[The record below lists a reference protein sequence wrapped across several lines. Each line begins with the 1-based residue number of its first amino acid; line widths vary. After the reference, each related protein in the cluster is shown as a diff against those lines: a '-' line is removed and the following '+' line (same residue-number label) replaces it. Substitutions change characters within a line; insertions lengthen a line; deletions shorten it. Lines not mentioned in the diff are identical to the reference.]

1 MSDNAIKIAPSIL
14 AADFSRLGEQVI
26 EAQDAGA
33 DLIHIDIM
41 DGRFVPNITMGP
53 LVVEAVAR
61 VATIPLDVHL
71 MIVEPE
77 AFVQRF
83 ADSGADI
90 ISVHVEACRHLHRV
104 LGQIDSAGCRAGVAL
119 NPHTPAGAIVE
130 ILDMVSLVNVMT
142 VNPGFGGQQYISG
155 MNSKIRCLRKLADEQ
170 DSVIDIEVDGGI
182 NGATIGEAM
191 SAGATAAIAG
201 TCVFQHKNGI
211 GAGIAELRAAAN
223 SYL

>member
-1 MSDNAIKIAPSIL
+1 MSNNAIKIAPSIL

-61 VATIPLDVHL
+61 VAKIPLDVHL

-77 AFVQRF
+77 DFVQRF

-104 LGQIDSAGCRAGVAL
+104 LGQIDGAGCQAGVAL
-119 NPHTPAGAIVE
+119 NPHTSAGAIVE
-130 ILDMVSLVNVMT
+130 ILDMVSMVNVMT
-142 VNPGFGGQQYISG
+142 VNPGFGGQRYISG
-155 MNSKIRCLRKLADEQ
+155 INSKIRSLRTMADEH
-170 DSVIDIEVDGGI
+170 DHHIDIEVDGGI
-182 NGATIGEAM
+182 NNATIGEAM
-191 SAGATAAIAG
+191 AAGANVAVAG
-201 TCVFQHKNGI
+201 TCVFQNENGI
-211 GAGIAELRAAAN
+211 SAGIAELRAAGN
-223 SYL
+223 PNL